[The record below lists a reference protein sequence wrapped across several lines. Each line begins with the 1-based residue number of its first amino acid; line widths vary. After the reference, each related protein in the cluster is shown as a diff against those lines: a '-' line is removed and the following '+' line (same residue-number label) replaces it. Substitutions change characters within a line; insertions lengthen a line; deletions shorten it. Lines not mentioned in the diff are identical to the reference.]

1 LIILFSVKKANK
13 LYNHFDKLGSKYKDY
28 QKYYKSYITERI
40 MSSSIDWNDVTK
52 KEARGS
58 NDEDLGEVQEVGPN
72 YVLVQKGM
80 INKEKFYIPKD
91 MAESY
96 DGNVLHFRISKEDAE
111 SRYMTDSPPAPS
123 SQERTTTQS
132 MPRQRQERTEEEE
145 TTVPLTEE
153 RLDVSKKASAREAT
167 VTKEPMTQTK
177 SVEVPVTHEEIS
189 VERRPASGSSST
201 KADSPVQSRTETKVP
216 LKSEEV
222 QVTKQPYVKE
232 EVSVKK
238 KPVTETKTVTDQVT
252 SEKVKVKGEAG
263 EEEEV

>member
-1 LIILFSVKKANK
+1 MTRYVFFIKFREYI
-13 LYNHFDKLGSKYKDY
+13 GS
-28 QKYYKSYITERI
+28 
-40 MSSSIDWNDVTK
+40 
-52 KEARGS
+52 G
-58 NDEDLGEVQEVGPN
+58 DEDLGEVQEVGSN
-72 YVLVQKGM
+72 YVLVQRGM

-96 DGNVLHFRISKEDAE
+96 DGNVLRFRISEEAVK
-111 SRYMTDSPPAPS
+111 SKYMRNSPPS
-123 SQERTTTQS
+123 TSTSTQERTTTPS
-132 MPRQRQERTEEEE
+132 MPRQRQERTEQEE

-167 VTKEPMTQTK
+167 ITKEPMTETK
-177 SVEVPVTHEEIS
+177 NVEVPVTHEELS
-189 VERRPASGSSST
+189 VERRPASGST

-252 SEKVKVKGEAG
+252 SERVKVKGQAG